1 MTYRWVYNYTKRED
15 KIQGRGNG
23 SLAFICN
30 ISADLDTDPDATHQC
45 FFTPIGLRITNVRT
59 PMKPGRYGPI
69 NARFFNLTQ
78 FEVTINFRAQNRTNY
93 TLLYEDNFYIDI
105 KPAYLLSESN

>member
-1 MTYRWVYNYTKRED
+1 MTFEWIVNYTKRED

-23 SLAFICN
+23 TVMVFICN
-30 ISADLDTDPDATHQC
+30 VTANLKEDLLATHLC

-59 PMKPGRYGPI
+59 PWKPGKYGPI

-78 FEVTINFRAQNRTNY
+78 YEIIVNFR
-93 TLLYEDNFYIDI
+93 
-105 KPAYLLSESN
+105 P